1 MDIDNQKINKAKEI
15 LTWFFEKQ
23 SIYNPLLFFKLLNK
37 ISNSLSIVI
46 DSEDSKNNKF
56 TNITNLRLKLNEYLK
71 YIKNTEE
78 TFFINEDQIK
88 KYLEI
93 TKQLYLYF
101 GIQEMNKETKIIKW
115 YTENGGIIR
124 IKNPILKKRIKD
136 NQDKTAYIY
145 DELADISFNPT
156 DYQYNPFDFGI
167 IQYTQEECIK
177 QLDKIGQYK
186 DFIVTYGIACIFGT
200 LVLQKVPCF
209 QDN

>member
-23 SIYNPLLFFKLLNK
+23 SIYNPLLFCKLLNN

-46 DSEDSKNNKF
+46 DSENNKF
-56 TNITNLRLKLNEYLK
+56 KNITNLRLKLNEYLK
-71 YIKNTEE
+71 YIKETKK

-88 KYLEI
+88 KYLEL

-101 GIQEMNKETKIIKW
+101 GKKEMDKETKIIKW
-115 YTENGGIIR
+115 YSENIGIIR
-124 IKNPILKKRIKD
+124 VKNPILKKRIKD

-145 DELADISFNPT
+145 DELASISFNPN

-177 QLDKIGQYK
+177 RLDKIGQYK
-186 DFIVTYGIACIFGT
+186 DFIVTYGIVCIFGK
-200 LVLQKVPCF
+200 LVFQKVSCF
-209 QDN
+209 QNN